1 MIFVREVLP
10 LRGGCLSGSG
20 GAVAGCP
27 QASLLAWILRHQP
40 LWRLGQEQDQC
51 DNSDDQRQ
59 DRRDQGEPRAA

>member
-27 QASLLAWILRHQP
+27 QASLLATILEHASLARSRARSEQ
-40 LWRLGQEQDQC
+40 LWR
-51 DNSDDQRQ
+51 
-59 DRRDQGEPRAA
+59 